1 MRKVCAGEGG
11 DVTMSPVSRAS
22 VPADHMQ
29 VVPLKLK
36 PINPRFAIRCHQAA
50 AGYSLMPVDTTGLFP
65 TTPVVSSP
73 MLRAPLLGL
82 VALVVVP
89 ALAAQVPLG
98 TGWHRQDEWHYLG
111 YEDWSLDTL
120 PNLNIT
126 DHLVF
131 ETVHSLLQH
140 WPNTR
145 MRNGKRSVRL
155 SGFSSNT
162 CSYFPSGHN
171 IVPGSIPTGTLLYHG
186 STSKDLPPGPEWVA
200 IDPEH
205 SYLFCRDSPG
215 HFQQGCWHLTLA
227 TTRPLKI
234 IYFDGSSA
242 AKLPYGS
249 MDTQDLIA
257 WGGPGRH
264 GANDERQRIED
275 LCQWGKNFGVDGFVR

>member
-1 MRKVCAGEGG
+1 
-11 DVTMSPVSRAS
+11 
-22 VPADHMQ
+22 
-29 VVPLKLK
+29 
-36 PINPRFAIRCHQAA
+36 
-50 AGYSLMPVDTTGLFP
+50 
-65 TTPVVSSP
+65 
-73 MLRAPLLGL
+73 MLRVALLGL
-82 VALVVVP
+82 LAPVLVP
-89 ALAAQVPLG
+89 ALAAQVPWG

-120 PNLNIT
+120 PNPNIT

-215 HFQQGCWHLTLA
+215 HFQKGCWHLTLA

-257 WGGPGRH
+257 WGGPGHH